1 MNKDNKL
8 NKSTILKILK
18 EDNLDPKR
26 YIILSGA
33 SLVLQDIKEYTSD
46 IDIAVD
52 NTLYNEILNK
62 YFCTFEKYKDG
73 YKIWYI
79 DNIIN
84 FSNNLYTTTKY
95 IEIYGYKAQ
104 SLDSIL
110 ELKRTLNRQKDKK
123 DISLILDYKNNLS
136 IQEKIK
142 N

>member
-1 MNKDNKL
+1 MNKNNKL

-18 EDNLDPKR
+18 EYNLDPNR

-62 YFCTFEKYKDG
+62 YSCTFEKYKDG

-95 IEIYGYKAQ
+95 IDIYGYKAQ

-110 ELKRTLNRQKDKK
+110 ELKRTLNRPKDKK

-136 IQEKIK
+136 IQKK
-142 N
+142 

>member
-52 NTLYNEILNK
+52 NTLCNEILNK
-62 YFCTFEKYKDG
+62 YSCTFEKYKDG

>member
-18 EDNLDPKR
+18 EYNLDPNR

-62 YFCTFEKYKDG
+62 YSCTFEKYKDG

-95 IEIYGYKAQ
+95 IDIYGYKAQ
-104 SLDSIL
+104 SPDSIL
-110 ELKRTLNRQKDKK
+110 ELKRTLNRSKDKK

-136 IQEKIK
+136 IQKK
-142 N
+142 

>member
-62 YFCTFEKYKDG
+62 YSCTFEKYKDG

-79 DNIIN
+79 DNKIN

>member
-1 MNKDNKL
+1 MNKNNKL

-18 EDNLDPKR
+18 EYNLDPNR

-62 YFCTFEKYKDG
+62 YSCTFEKYKDG

-95 IEIYGYKAQ
+95 INIYGYKAQ

-110 ELKRTLNRQKDKK
+110 ELKRTLNRPKDKR

-136 IQEKIK
+136 IQK
-142 N
+142 NK

>member
-62 YFCTFEKYKDG
+62 YSCTFEKYKDG

>member
-1 MNKDNKL
+1 MNKDKKL
-8 NKSTILKILK
+8 NKNTILKILK
-18 EDNLDPKR
+18 EYNLDPNR

-62 YFCTFEKYKDG
+62 YSCTFEKYKDG

-95 IEIYGYKAQ
+95 IDIYGYKAQ

-110 ELKRTLNRQKDKK
+110 ELKRTLNRPKDKK

-136 IQEKIK
+136 IQKK
-142 N
+142 